1 MLSIDI
7 LVFALF
13 VWIFAVVVEFE
24 AVDGVLPDD
33 VAAGAYGGE
42 RIDVGTRH
50 PDGKC
55 CVFLS

>member
-1 MLSIDI
+1 MSMRIDI

-42 RIDVGTRH
+42 GIDVST
-50 PDGKC
+50 
-55 CVFLS
+55 